1 MKIRELI
8 NNNFSFNVKY
18 RIYEYQPLDKE
29 EGKSILKYDSEG
41 DIEYSLELD
50 DKDITAINQ
59 SEDGVLEI
67 EYVE

>member
-41 DIEYSLELD
+41 DIEYSLKLD

-59 SEDGVLEI
+59 SKDGVLEI